1 MFVIGF
7 LLAGAVAGLLAG
19 LFGVGGGIIIVPALI
34 FVLHLQG
41 VSPEVLT
48 HMAVGTSLATII
60 PTSLSS
66 IYSHNQKGGIDWKAF
81 RYLVPGI
88 CLGAVLGVATAVR
101 ISGSLLQSLLG
112 MFALLVAWR
121 IYRGGRQQS
130 TRSMPGPARLGAYGG
145 GIGYVSAVFGIGG
158 GTLTVPLLTRYGM
171 AMKRAVGTSSVCGL
185 PIAIVGALV
194 NMLLGYANPNLPAYS
209 TGFVYWPA
217 FIGIVLA
224 SVPCARLGAVIA
236 HRLPADKLR
245 YLFALL
251 LLVIGLKFIIG
262 S

>member
-34 FVLHLQG
+34 FVFHLQG

-66 IYSHNQKGGIDWKAF
+66 IYSHNQKGGIDWKTF

-88 CLGAVLGVATAVR
+88 CLGAILGVATAVH
-101 ISGSLLQSLLG
+101 ISGSLLQTLIGL
-112 MFALLVAWR
+112 FALLVAWR
-121 IYRGGRQQS
+121 IYRGARQQS
-130 TRSMPGPARLGAYGG
+130 KRSLPGPARLGVYGG

-158 GTLTVPLLTRYGM
+158 GTVTVPLLTRYGM
-171 AMKRAVGTSSVCGL
+171 AMKRAVGTSSACGL
-185 PIAIVGALV
+185 PIAVVGALF
-194 NMLLGYANPNLPAYS
+194 NMLLGYANPQLPVYS

-217 FIGIVLA
+217 FVGIVLA